1 MPRRL
6 VIMNPAARGEKAA
19 RVTERIRQLAKDDSI
34 QFTSRP
40 REARAIALDAT
51 LRGEIDVIV
60 AAGGDGTINEVAN
73 GIAGSTVQLGILPVG
88 TMNVFAAELG
98 LPKGLE
104 DAWRVIC
111 EGRTRQI
118 DLPRA
123 GENYF
128 VQMGGIG
135 LDAQIVEE
143 TPRQFRKTFGP
154 LSYAVSMAQIAA
166 RTPPVIRIETPERSE
181 EGSFVLV
188 GNGRYYGG
196 PFVFFRDAV
205 IDDGKLDVMV
215 FKNLSYLDIFRYL
228 QAIVFQNHYDLPDVE
243 YFQTTRLKATS
254 EERVPVEVDGELVS
268 RLPIEFGISE
278 RKLHVLVPEP
288 K

>member
-6 VIMNPAARGEKAA
+6 VIMNPAARGEKAI
-19 RVTERIRQLAKDDSI
+19 RVTERIRQLAKHDSI
-34 QFTSRP
+34 LFTSGP

-51 LRGEIDVIV
+51 LRGEFDVIV

-73 GIAGSTVQLGILPVG
+73 GIAGSTVQLGILPAG

-98 LPKGLE
+98 LPKNLD
-104 DAWRVIC
+104 DAWKVIC
-111 EGRTRQI
+111 EGHTREI

-143 TPRQFRKTFGP
+143 TSREVRKTFGP

-166 RTPPVIRIETPERSE
+166 RTPPIIQIETPERSE
-181 EGSFVLV
+181 VGSFVLV

-196 PFVFFRDAV
+196 PFVFFRDAA

-228 QAIVFQNHYDLPDVE
+228 QAIIFQNHYDLHDVE
-243 YFQTTRLKATS
+243 YFQTTSLKATS
-254 EERVPVEVDGELVS
+254 EERLPVEVDGELIG
-268 RLPIEFGISE
+268 RLPMEFGFSE
-278 RKLHVLVPEP
+278 RKLRVLVPAT
-288 K
+288 